1 MTMKLAAWAREKGIT
16 YKTAWR
22 MYKLGQIPLWQVNS
36 HGYVAESSAETL
48 NACGE
53 LVRPVYQQAHLNEA
67 GRQALSKTGHKRP

>member
-1 MTMKLAAWAREKGIT
+1 
-16 YKTAWR
+16 

-67 GRQALSKTGHKRP
+67 G